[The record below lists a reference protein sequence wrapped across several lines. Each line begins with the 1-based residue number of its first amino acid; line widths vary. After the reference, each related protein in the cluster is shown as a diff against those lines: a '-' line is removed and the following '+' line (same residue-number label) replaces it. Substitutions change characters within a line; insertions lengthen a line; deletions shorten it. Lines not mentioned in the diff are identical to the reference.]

1 MLPEFYQKILQKYL
15 TTAQL
20 LVLGML
26 LNVLQSQRQAKL
38 LRLAGVFP
46 SFILAESRRRK
57 LQRFLSLPQ
66 LTVSQIW
73 YPLITNWLT
82 NYCPGGQTLSIV
94 IARSQW
100 GTINLLMISLVWERR
115 AIPLYWSLLPK
126 LGSSNFCE
134 QRDAI
139 AEVLPILKNYKIVV
153 LGDREFGCVELANWL
168 RERGLYFC
176 LRLKCSICIET
187 EPSSWQALKELGL
200 APGISWYFQGVKV
213 RKTQPVKGFNVAAK
227 WKRKYREGSMKEG
240 WFLLTNL
247 GSLSEAVTAYKNR
260 MGIEEMF
267 RDYKSGGYNLEGTGL
282 QDQRLMALI
291 LLTGFKQFLSPN

>member
-1 MLPEFYQKILQKYL
+1 MLPEFYQKTLQKYL

-26 LNVLQSQRQAKL
+26 LNVLQSSRQAKL

-82 NYCPGGQTLSIV
+82 NYCRGGETLSIV

-100 GTINLLMISLVWERR
+100 GTINLLMVSLVWEKR

-134 QRDAI
+134 QRDAL

-153 LGDREFGCVELANWL
+153 LGD
-168 RERGLYFC
+168 
-176 LRLKCSICIET
+176 T
-187 EPSSWQALKELGL
+187 
-200 APGISWYFQGVKV
+200 
-213 RKTQPVKGFNVAAK
+213 
-227 WKRKYREGSMKEG
+227 
-240 WFLLTNL
+240 
-247 GSLSEAVTAYKNR
+247 
-260 MGIEEMF
+260 
-267 RDYKSGGYNLEGTGL
+267 
-282 QDQRLMALI
+282 
-291 LLTGFKQFLSPN
+291 

>member
-1 MLPEFYQKILQKYL
+1 MLPEFYQKTLQKYL

-26 LNVLQSQRQAKL
+26 LNVLQSSRQAKL

-46 SFILAESRRRK
+46 SFILAESRRRPW
-57 LQRFLSLPQ
+57 QRFLYLPQ

-82 NYCPGGQTLSIV
+82 NYCRGGQTLSIV
-94 IARSQW
+94 IDRSQW
-100 GTINLLMISLVWERR
+100 GTINLLMVSLVWERR

-153 LGDREFGCVELANWL
+153 LGDAWIWL
-168 RERGLYFC
+168 C
-176 LRLKCSICIET
+176 WAS
-187 EPSSWQALKELGL
+187 
-200 APGISWYFQGVKV
+200 
-213 RKTQPVKGFNVAAK
+213 
-227 WKRKYREGSMKEG
+227 
-240 WFLLTNL
+240 
-247 GSLSEAVTAYKNR
+247 
-260 MGIEEMF
+260 
-267 RDYKSGGYNLEGTGL
+267 
-282 QDQRLMALI
+282 
-291 LLTGFKQFLSPN
+291 

>member
-1 MLPEFYQKILQKYL
+1 MLPEFYQKTLQKYL

-26 LNVLQSQRQAKL
+26 LNVLQSSRQAKL

-82 NYCPGGQTLSIV
+82 NYCRGGETLSIV
-94 IARSQW
+94 IDRSQW
-100 GTINLLMISLVWERR
+100 GTINLLMVSLVWERR

-134 QRDAI
+134 QRDAL

-153 LGDREFGCVELANWL
+153 LGDA
-168 RERGLYFC
+168 
-176 LRLKCSICIET
+176 
-187 EPSSWQALKELGL
+187 
-200 APGISWYFQGVKV
+200 
-213 RKTQPVKGFNVAAK
+213 
-227 WKRKYREGSMKEG
+227 
-240 WFLLTNL
+240 
-247 GSLSEAVTAYKNR
+247 
-260 MGIEEMF
+260 
-267 RDYKSGGYNLEGTGL
+267 
-282 QDQRLMALI
+282 
-291 LLTGFKQFLSPN
+291 

>member
-1 MLPEFYQKILQKYL
+1 MLPEFYQKTLQKYL

-20 LVLGML
+20 LVGML
-26 LNVLQSQRQAKL
+26 LNVLQSSRQAKL

-82 NYCPGGQTLSIV
+82 NYCRGGQTLSIV
-94 IARSQW
+94 IDRSQW
-100 GTINLLMISLVWERR
+100 GTINLLMVSLVWERR

-134 QRDAI
+134 QRDAP

-153 LGDREFGCVELANWL
+153 LGDA
-168 RERGLYFC
+168 
-176 LRLKCSICIET
+176 
-187 EPSSWQALKELGL
+187 
-200 APGISWYFQGVKV
+200 
-213 RKTQPVKGFNVAAK
+213 
-227 WKRKYREGSMKEG
+227 
-240 WFLLTNL
+240 
-247 GSLSEAVTAYKNR
+247 
-260 MGIEEMF
+260 
-267 RDYKSGGYNLEGTGL
+267 
-282 QDQRLMALI
+282 
-291 LLTGFKQFLSPN
+291 

>member
-1 MLPEFYQKILQKYL
+1 MLPEFYQKTLQKYL

-20 LVLGML
+20 LVGML
-26 LNVLQSQRQAKL
+26 LNVLQSSRQAKL

-82 NYCPGGQTLSIV
+82 NYCRGGETLSIV
-94 IARSQW
+94 IDRSQW
-100 GTINLLMISLVWERR
+100 GTINLLMVSLVWERR

-134 QRDAI
+134 QRDAL

-153 LGDREFGCVELANWL
+153 LGDA
-168 RERGLYFC
+168 
-176 LRLKCSICIET
+176 
-187 EPSSWQALKELGL
+187 
-200 APGISWYFQGVKV
+200 
-213 RKTQPVKGFNVAAK
+213 
-227 WKRKYREGSMKEG
+227 
-240 WFLLTNL
+240 
-247 GSLSEAVTAYKNR
+247 
-260 MGIEEMF
+260 
-267 RDYKSGGYNLEGTGL
+267 
-282 QDQRLMALI
+282 
-291 LLTGFKQFLSPN
+291 

>member
-1 MLPEFYQKILQKYL
+1 MLPEFYQKTLQKYL

-26 LNVLQSQRQAKL
+26 LNVLQSSRQAKL

-82 NYCPGGQTLSIV
+82 NYCRGGETLSIV
-94 IARSQW
+94 IDRSQW
-100 GTINLLMISLVWERR
+100 GTINLLMVSLVWERR

-153 LGDREFGCVELANWL
+153 LGD
-168 RERGLYFC
+168 
-176 LRLKCSICIET
+176 T
-187 EPSSWQALKELGL
+187 
-200 APGISWYFQGVKV
+200 
-213 RKTQPVKGFNVAAK
+213 
-227 WKRKYREGSMKEG
+227 
-240 WFLLTNL
+240 
-247 GSLSEAVTAYKNR
+247 
-260 MGIEEMF
+260 
-267 RDYKSGGYNLEGTGL
+267 
-282 QDQRLMALI
+282 
-291 LLTGFKQFLSPN
+291 

>member
-1 MLPEFYQKILQKYL
+1 MLPEFYQKTLQKYL

-26 LNVLQSQRQAKL
+26 LNVLQSSRQAKL

-82 NYCPGGQTLSIV
+82 NYCRGGETLSIV

-100 GTINLLMISLVWERR
+100 GTINLLMVSLVWEKR

-134 QRDAI
+134 QRDAL

-153 LGDREFGCVELANWL
+153 LGDA
-168 RERGLYFC
+168 
-176 LRLKCSICIET
+176 
-187 EPSSWQALKELGL
+187 
-200 APGISWYFQGVKV
+200 
-213 RKTQPVKGFNVAAK
+213 
-227 WKRKYREGSMKEG
+227 
-240 WFLLTNL
+240 
-247 GSLSEAVTAYKNR
+247 
-260 MGIEEMF
+260 
-267 RDYKSGGYNLEGTGL
+267 
-282 QDQRLMALI
+282 
-291 LLTGFKQFLSPN
+291 

>member
-1 MLPEFYQKILQKYL
+1 MLPEFYQKTLQKYL

-26 LNVLQSQRQAKL
+26 LNVLQSSRQAKL

-82 NYCPGGQTLSIV
+82 NYCRGGETLSIV
-94 IARSQW
+94 IDRSQW
-100 GTINLLMISLVWERR
+100 GTITLLMVSLVWERR

-134 QRDAI
+134 QRDAL

-153 LGDREFGCVELANWL
+153 LGDA
-168 RERGLYFC
+168 
-176 LRLKCSICIET
+176 
-187 EPSSWQALKELGL
+187 
-200 APGISWYFQGVKV
+200 
-213 RKTQPVKGFNVAAK
+213 
-227 WKRKYREGSMKEG
+227 
-240 WFLLTNL
+240 
-247 GSLSEAVTAYKNR
+247 
-260 MGIEEMF
+260 
-267 RDYKSGGYNLEGTGL
+267 
-282 QDQRLMALI
+282 
-291 LLTGFKQFLSPN
+291 

>member
-1 MLPEFYQKILQKYL
+1 MLPEFDQKILQKYL

-46 SFILAESRRRK
+46 NFILAESRRRPW
-57 LQRFLSLPQ
+57 QRFLSLPQ

-94 IARSQW
+94 IAPSLW

-153 LGDREFGCVELANWL
+153 LTDAWIWL
-168 RERGLYFC
+168 C
-176 LRLKCSICIET
+176 WAS
-187 EPSSWQALKELGL
+187 
-200 APGISWYFQGVKV
+200 
-213 RKTQPVKGFNVAAK
+213 
-227 WKRKYREGSMKEG
+227 
-240 WFLLTNL
+240 
-247 GSLSEAVTAYKNR
+247 
-260 MGIEEMF
+260 
-267 RDYKSGGYNLEGTGL
+267 
-282 QDQRLMALI
+282 
-291 LLTGFKQFLSPN
+291 